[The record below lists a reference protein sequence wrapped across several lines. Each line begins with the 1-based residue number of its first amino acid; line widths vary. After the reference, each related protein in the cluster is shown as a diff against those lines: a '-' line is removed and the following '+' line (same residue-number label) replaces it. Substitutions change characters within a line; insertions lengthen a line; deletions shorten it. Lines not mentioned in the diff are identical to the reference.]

1 MDIVASY
8 LKWIKWEKEHNNN
21 PKELA
26 RLELNLAREKE
37 LLKAKRTLSVQEY
50 VRGNELVESIF
61 RKFYQKAQALMA
73 QGKIEYY

>member
-1 MDIVASY
+1 MNIVASY
-8 LKWIKWEKEHNNN
+8 QRWIKWEKEHNNN

-37 LLKAKRTLSVQEY
+37 ILKAKRMLSKENY
-50 VRGNELVESIF
+50 IRGNELVESIF
-61 RKFYQKAQALMA
+61 RKFYQKAQAMIQ